1 MVNDPSQSQPQ
12 KQDQAPKQDTK
23 EEITKRVNELK
34 ETIFKS
40 MEGDRKDESDKD
52 DKNKNVER
60 GREAEANLHL
70 IERLN
75 QIFNDALASIPPDVQ
90 EPKYQ
95 RATIATTMTKIRE
108 QAEAAI
114 KNASTK
120 QEHADSLVQPIKD
133 AEEKAK
139 KEDEEKGT
147 QQPAGPSQ
155 SPQNYQPAQPV
166 QTNWPEQPPQ
176 QQPQQPPYYPPR

>member
-1 MVNDPSQSQPQ
+1 MANDPSQSQPQ

-40 MEGDRKDESDKD
+40 MEGDDKSDKND
-52 DKNKNVER
+52 AER

-70 IERLN
+70 TERLN
-75 QIFNDALASIPPDVQ
+75 QIFNDVLAAIPPDIQ

-95 RATIATTMTKIRE
+95 RATIASTMTKLRE

-114 KNASTK
+114 KNANT
-120 QEHADSLVQPIKD
+120 EEGRADSLVQPIKD

-139 KEDEEKGT
+139 QEDEKKGT

-155 SPQNYQPAQPV
+155 SPQNYQPAQPAS
-166 QTNWPEQPPQ
+166 EQVPQ
-176 QQPQQPPYYPPR
+176 QQPLQQQPAR